1 MKKLVLSIFA
11 LGMMAASFTSCEDAP
26 NDVIN
31 NMVYISEA
39 ASASAGE
46 IILGKTG
53 EVSTGVVTVRTG
65 QVAEKNIK
73 VKIALDNAALT
84 SYNTRNDV
92 EFAMIPT
99 GLSFAIPE
107 GYEIQVRPRSGL
119 AAKNGVTVLNTPG
132 TIDSDYRGE
141 VKVILINHGKDSFTV
156 NNGDRIAQLIV
167 APVTQGIF
175 EKAEELDSTE
185 RGEGGFGSTGVNA

>member
-1 MKKLVLSIFA
+1 MNKV
-11 LGMMAASFTSCEDAP
+11 
-26 NDVIN
+26 
-31 NMVYISEA
+31 
-39 ASASAGE
+39 
-46 IILGKTG
+46 
-53 EVSTGVVTVRTG
+53 
-65 QVAEKNIK
+65 NIK
-73 VKIALDNAALT
+73 FVAQEGAIIPEYKTSGAAGA
-84 SYNTRNDV
+84 DV
-92 EFAMIPT
+92 CAFLSEPVVIKSGEFAMIPT

-119 AAKNGVTVLNTPG
+119 AAKNGVTVFNTPG

-141 VKVILINHGKDSFTV
+141 VKVILINHGKDAFTV

-175 EKAEELDSTE
+175 EKTDELDSTE

>member
-1 MKKLVLSIFA
+1 MNKV
-11 LGMMAASFTSCEDAP
+11 
-26 NDVIN
+26 
-31 NMVYISEA
+31 
-39 ASASAGE
+39 
-46 IILGKTG
+46 
-53 EVSTGVVTVRTG
+53 
-65 QVAEKNIK
+65 NIK
-73 VKIALDNAALT
+73 FVAQEGAIIPEYKTSGAAGA
-84 SYNTRNDV
+84 DV
-92 EFAMIPT
+92 CAFLSEPVVIKSGEFAMIPT

>member
-1 MKKLVLSIFA
+1 MNKV
-11 LGMMAASFTSCEDAP
+11 
-26 NDVIN
+26 
-31 NMVYISEA
+31 
-39 ASASAGE
+39 
-46 IILGKTG
+46 
-53 EVSTGVVTVRTG
+53 
-65 QVAEKNIK
+65 NIK
-73 VKIALDNAALT
+73 FVAQEGAIIPEYKTSGAAG
-84 SYNTRNDV
+84 SDV
-92 EFAMIPT
+92 CAFLSEPVAIKSGEFAMIPT

-141 VKVILINHGKDSFTV
+141 VKVILINHGKDAFTV

-175 EKAEELDSTE
+175 EKTDELDSTE